1 MDGDAPAESRI
12 EDSMALRQ
20 YTYAGRPFGDDSFVA
35 FLESGVVALPIPW
48 LRSQLDEKMTV
59 GTVPNNVF

>member
-20 YTYAGRPFGDDSFVA
+20 YTYAGRPFGDDWSVAEMECKRPAKAVLKRDQATWSFA
-35 FLESGVVALPIPW
+35 R
-48 LRSQLDEKMTV
+48 RS
-59 GTVPNNVF
+59 